1 MDPENDWDFRRLLRA
16 APWAH
21 EGAVLARGDRTV
33 RLPPHGTLRCPGQM
47 VGELL
52 RRRATGQGQGEAV
65 AVVPT
70 FPRTDG
76 VESVLQPVELVPRPE
91 LFVVDSMA
99 SFDLPVLFRSAR
111 LAVPMANPGR
121 FNGQPEGQGEFRAVV
136 RLDLANRE
144 REGLAH
150 LAQEVEAGPLVQT
163 RVQPQDPH
171 AGAVVQGGVLEDLLA
186 CQLHDLDVHLYAVT
200 RFVFLKQPDFG
211 ATMSLGLLTFGMLFI
226 SGMRLRYLASVSAV
240 AIPIIIKLVME
251 PYRLRRI
258 TSFLDPWKDPQGSGF
273 QLIQSF
279 ISIGSGGL
287 TGLGLG
293 ESKQK
298 LSFLPASHTDFIF
311 CLVGEELGLI
321 GATLVIALFLVLFL
335 RGITVANRSRDS
347 FNYYLAYGLTMM
359 ISIQAL
365 INFSVVTGMVPTKG
379 LPLPFMSYGG
389 SALLVN
395 MAVIGLLL
403 RISKGDDDVAAE
415 DNSAII
421 AKKIAKRNIY
431 GSKGYSR

>member
-1 MDPENDWDFRRLLRA
+1 MHNWPGMDMPVAKTYDKVLLFIMLVMLA
-16 APWAH
+16 F
-21 EGAVLARGDRTV
+21 GALMIYSSTSVITPLLAKKKITEFYYFKRHMFTMVL
-33 RLPPHGTLRCPGQM
+33 GTLAMLIAYRLKPSLLKKISVPLLVFSFFLLLLVFLPGIG
-47 VGELL
+47 VTAGGA
-52 RRRATGQGQGEAV
+52 RRWIRLW
-65 AVVPT
+65 PT
-70 FPRTDG
+70 TF
-76 VESVLQPVELVPRPE
+76 QPSELVKLAMVIFLAKYMSAQDYSTE
-91 LFVVDSMA
+91 S
-99 SFDLPVLFRSAR
+99 FRSFAKP
-111 LAVPMANPGR
+111 LMVMAV
-121 FNGQPEGQGEFRAVV
+121 FQV
-136 RLDLANRE
+136 
-144 REGLAH
+144 
-150 LAQEVEAGPLVQT
+150 
-163 RVQPQDPH
+163 
-171 AGAVVQGGVLEDLLA
+171 
-186 CQLHDLDVHLYAVT
+186 
-200 RFVFLKQPDFG
+200 VFLKQPDFG

-226 SGMRLRYLASVSAV
+226 SGMRLRYLGSVLV
-240 AIPIIIKLVME
+240 LAIPILIKLVME

-258 TSFLDPWKDPQGSGF
+258 TSFIDPWKDPQGSGF

-321 GATLVIALFLVLFL
+321 GAALVIALFLMLFL
-335 RGITVANRSRDS
+335 RGITVANRSGDS

-359 ISIQAL
+359 ISLQAL
-365 INFSVVTGMVPTKG
+365 INFAVVTGMVPTKG

-395 MAVIGLLL
+395 MAVVGLLL
-403 RISKGDDDVAAE
+403 RISKGDDDVVAE

-431 GSKGYSR
+431 GRKGYCR

>member
-1 MDPENDWDFRRLLRA
+1 MHNRPGMNMPAAKTYDKVLLFIMLA
-16 APWAH
+16 MVAF
-21 EGAVLARGDRTV
+21 GALMIYSSTSVITPLLAKKKITEFYYFKRHMFTMVL
-33 RLPPHGTLRCPGQM
+33 GTLAMLIAYRLKPS
-47 VGELL
+47 LL
-52 RRRATGQGQGEAV
+52 KKISVPLLVFSFFLLLLVFVPNIGVTAGGARRWIRLW
-65 AVVPT
+65 PT
-70 FPRTDG
+70 TF
-76 VESVLQPVELVPRPE
+76 QPSELVKLAMVIFLAKYMSAADYSTE
-91 LFVVDSMA
+91 S
-99 SFDLPVLFRSAR
+99 FRSFAKP
-111 LAVPMANPGR
+111 LMVMAV
-121 FNGQPEGQGEFRAVV
+121 FQV
-136 RLDLANRE
+136 
-144 REGLAH
+144 
-150 LAQEVEAGPLVQT
+150 
-163 RVQPQDPH
+163 
-171 AGAVVQGGVLEDLLA
+171 
-186 CQLHDLDVHLYAVT
+186 
-200 RFVFLKQPDFG
+200 VFLGQPDFG
-211 ATMSLGLLTFGMLFI
+211 ATMSLGLLTFGLLFI
-226 SGMRLRYLASVSAV
+226 SGMKLRYLGSVLV
-240 AIPIIIKLVME
+240 LAIPVIIKLVME

-321 GATLVIALFLVLFL
+321 GAALVIALFLMLFL
-335 RGITVANRSRDS
+335 RGITVANRSGDS

-359 ISIQAL
+359 ISVQAL
-365 INFSVVTGMVPTKG
+365 INFAVVTGMVPTKG

-395 MAVIGLLL
+395 MAVVGLLL
-403 RISKGDDDVAAE
+403 RISKGDDDVVAE

-431 GSKGYSR
+431 GRKGYCR